1 MFRQLVAPNA
11 TEAVVEAALEKVDVV
26 EYPGWGVVKTATR
39 DGLPMIYLEA
49 DSGGHNRIGWAEGT
63 LDLIAKIADL

>member
-11 TEAVVEAALEKVDVV
+11 TEEATNAALEKVDVV